1 MFLRSDPQ
9 RNEMN
14 RKEKGVWE
22 NKERAKV
29 TVFFNEMEE
38 TDQLDLEPIVKLVR
52 DIAKVSRANA
62 VLY

>member
-1 MFLRSDPQ
+1 
-9 RNEMN
+9 MN